1 MATVD
6 LRVARRYASA
16 LFSAAKKAQALD
28 RVQNDLK
35 DLNDLC
41 RTHDSFK
48 GVWFS
53 PRIPVTQKSKLVGDL
68 FKTSIDPVS
77 LAFLGLLVD
86 KRREDI
92 LPVMADEVR
101 RLVDAEAKVIRA
113 HATFAVHPT
122 DGQLQ
127 ELTNSL
133 QTRTGQTI
141 KLTHDVNSDI
151 IGGVVVRLN
160 DDIIDGSVR
169 GSLERMRVQMLQ
181 EA

>member
-6 LRVARRYASA
+6 LRVARRYANA
-16 LFSAAKKAQALD
+16 LFNAAKQSQALD
-28 RVQNDLK
+28 RVQNDLGELK
-35 DLNDLC
+35 SLC
-41 RTHDSFK
+41 ETHQSFK

-53 PRIPVTQKSKLVGDL
+53 PRIPVVQKSKLVADL
-68 FKTSIDPVS
+68 FKSSIDPVS

-101 RLVDAEAKVIRA
+101 RLVDAEGKVIRA
-113 HATFAVHPT
+113 HATFAVHPSEP
-122 DGQLQ
+122 QLAAI
-127 ELTNSL
+127 TASL
-133 QTRTGQTI
+133 QSRTGQTI
-141 KLTHDVNSDI
+141 KLTHDVNADI

-169 GSLERMRVQMLQ
+169 GSLERMRVSMLQ